1 MCFVSGGDPWVVL
14 DGAMRPRRAAIAWA
28 DQRSE
33 PALVEF
39 IARMGRSWLI
49 ERTGVLPIVGLG
61 LPSLLWIQ
69 RHEPRLWDSA
79 RRLLSPKD
87 YVLYRL
93 TGQAATD
100 VTTPSRSVMND
111 LRTDSWSAAIC
122 SPAGVAM
129 DLLPE
134 IRWQPWDRIG
144 ELDARAAELL
154 GLPRGVPIAAG
165 GGDDPSATLGP
176 GAGDVDGICAGT
188 GTSS

>member
-33 PALVEF
+33 LRLGEF

-61 LPSLLWIQ
+61 LPSLLWIHRQ
-69 RHEPRLWDSA
+69 EPQLWA
-79 RRLLSPKD
+79 ATRRLLSPKD

-100 VTTPSRSVMND
+100 VTTPSRSIMND
-111 LRTDSWSAAIC
+111 LRTDSSSAEICSAAGC
-122 SPAGVAM
+122 
-129 DLLPE
+129 
-134 IRWQPWDRIG
+134 
-144 ELDARAAELL
+144 
-154 GLPRGVPIAAG
+154 
-165 GGDDPSATLGP
+165 AT
-176 GAGDVDGICAGT
+176 
-188 GTSS
+188 